1 MVYAWVL
8 EGEKI
13 RKKGKTKILFKEVV
27 AKNREIG
34 YKCPL
39 LWSNQL
45 ESSDLGILYKWI
57 FFSSIEKINM
67 CCVVFL
73 RSTLGG
79 KYTH

>member
-45 ESSDLGILYKWI
+45 ESSDLGTLQMDLFFDRELAVLEITFS
-57 FFSSIEKINM
+57 FFSFFS
-67 CCVVFL
+67 
-73 RSTLGG
+73 
-79 KYTH
+79 